1 MTCDHYQMQIG
12 QLLDHELSEKESP
25 VLFAHLSVCPECRDF
40 FRVSL
45 QVRAEL
51 MNAEP
56 ITVPDELDDRMRAA
70 GLIPAER
77 PTSRK
82 TSIWDLRIAFPLP
95 AAASIALL
103 LIIGSLF
110 LAPLLLHDPTPRQ
123 EPPPDILQLVP
134 AELRS
139 PRPQDGQFIK

>member
-1 MTCDHYQMQIG
+1 MTCEQYQMQIC
-12 QLLDHELSEKESP
+12 QLLENELRGEESSA
-25 VLFAHLSVCPECRDF
+25 LFTHLSACSECRDF

-51 MNAEP
+51 MSAEP
-56 ITVPDELDDRMRAA
+56 ITAPDELDDRMRAA
-70 GLIPAER
+70 GLIPTER
-77 PTSRK
+77 PSSRK

-110 LAPLLLHDPTPRQ
+110 VAPALFHDPQPRH
-123 EPPPDILQLVP
+123 EFPPDVLQLVP
-134 AELRS
+134 VEWRT
-139 PRPQDGQFIK
+139 PRP